1 MVKMVLEV
9 DKTSIGVMGMGYV
22 GLPLIIA
29 FSKRYNCIGYDIDE
43 ERIKELN
50 NCNDDRSNID
60 YNLIRS
66 LIDNN
71 SLTFSTNSLLLSK
84 CDVII
89 VTVPTPVDENKN
101 PDLTLLINAC
111 EIIGGLI
118 RKKQIIVFESTVYP
132 GCTEEI
138 CIPIIERISGLQI
151 NIDFHC
157 GYSPERIN
165 PGDTVNTVE
174 TIIKVTSGSNEW
186 AASFIDKLYA
196 SVVNAGTYKAPSIK
210 VAEASKAIE
219 NAQRDINISFVNE
232 LSLIFDKL
240 NIDTYE
246 VLKAAETKWNFLPF
260 KPGLVGGHCIGVDPY
275 YLAFKAK
282 QVGHEPQVILSGRHV
297 NDQMSTFVALKL
309 AKLLRSRHIKIEGA
323 AVLIL
328 GITFKGNCNDIRNSK
343 VVDVYREL
351 SDLGIQVE
359 VNDPYANPADVH
371 NLYQINLVD
380 QLGVYDAILLAV
392 DHDCFKIMDISKL
405 KRQSN
410 SVVFDLKGVLPT
422 TDIDAR
428 L

>member
-1 MVKMVLEV
+1 MVLSL
-9 DKTSIGVMGMGYV
+9 DKINIGVIGMGYV
-22 GLPLIIA
+22 GLPLLIA
-29 FSKRYNCIGYDIDE
+29 FSKKYHCIGYDIDE
-43 ERIKELN
+43 KRIEELN
-50 NCNDDRSNID
+50 NRIDHRSNID
-60 YNLIRS
+60 YDLIGS

-71 SLTFSTNSLLLSK
+71 GLKFSTNPLLLSE
-84 CDVII
+84 CDVIV
-89 VTVPTPVDENKN
+89 VTVPTPVDEDKN

-138 CIPIIERISGLQI
+138 CIPIIERISGLKI

-186 AASFIDKLYA
+186 AASFIDRLYA
-196 SVVNAGTYKAPSIK
+196 SIVYAGTYKAPSIK
-210 VAEASKAIE
+210 IAEASKAIE

-240 NIDTYE
+240 NIDTFE

-309 AKLLRSRHIKIEGA
+309 AKLLRSRQIKIEGA
-323 AVLIL
+323 VVLIL

-351 SDLGIQVE
+351 SDLGIKVE
-359 VNDPYANPADVH
+359 VNDPYANPDDVYD
-371 NLYQINLVD
+371 LYQIKLVD
-380 QLGVYDAILLAV
+380 QIGLYDAILLAV
-392 DHDCFKIMDISKL
+392 DHDCFKTMNISNL

>member
-1 MVKMVLEV
+1 
-9 DKTSIGVMGMGYV
+9 MGMGYV

-111 EIIGGLI
+111 EIIGSLI
-118 RKKQIIVFESTVYP
+118 RKKQIIIFESTVYP

-371 NLYQINLVD
+371 DLYQINLVD